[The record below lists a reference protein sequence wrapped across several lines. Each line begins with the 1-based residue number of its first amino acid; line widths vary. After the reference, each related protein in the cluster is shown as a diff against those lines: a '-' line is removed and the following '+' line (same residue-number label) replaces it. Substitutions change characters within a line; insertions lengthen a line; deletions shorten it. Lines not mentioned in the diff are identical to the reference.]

1 MATAHSEVRRTGT
14 IFPAKRGVNG
24 LNDLADLH
32 LVAGKMSQSP
42 SCEKRTLRKGDASA
56 EGVITV
62 GNRKSISRISWAK
75 RCLPKKVSK
84 PLVIPAEKNSGIVRD
99 GYSIAAFGSIN
110 TKDILFSLKQS
121 GCPTAETFQA

>member
-1 MATAHSEVRRTGT
+1 M
-14 IFPAKRGVNG
+14 P
-24 LNDLADLH
+24 
-32 LVAGKMSQSP
+32 Q
-42 SCEKRTLRKGDASA
+42 RKGDASA
-56 EGVITV
+56 EGVITA

-75 RCLPKKVSK
+75 RRLPKKVSK
-84 PLVIPAEKNSGIVRD
+84 PLVILAAKNSGIVRD